1 MDNGN
6 SPKGSRSI
14 ETGATCILA
23 DFISGLEY
31 EDLPLD
37 VIEKTKEAILDYVGA
52 LLAGCSRGSILSE
65 RLIELIIRNGGTQE
79 ATIIGQKAKVPVINA
94 ALCNGV
100 LSHVVELDDGHRI
113 ARGHPGVT
121 VISAA
126 LAAAEYSNSSGRELI
141 TAIVAGYDIFVRVAS
156 SVNPSHLERGFH
168 TTGTCGALAAS
179 AAAASL
185 FGLNSEE
192 TANALGLAGIQAA
205 GLLEVTV
212 DGQMAKPLHPGKAA
226 QAGVL
231 SALLAKDGVKG
242 PKTIVEGTK
251 GFAKAMTDE
260 CNYDLMLMDLN
271 KKFHICDCYIKL
283 YPSCRHTH
291 SPIDAALD
299 LISEN
304 DINYSD
310 INEILIRTYPTAIS
324 FVGKIYRPKTSEEA
338 KFSAAYCVCAA
349 LVKGEFG
356 LRELEPDCL
365 RDPLISALTD
375 KVTIEPDPSL
385 ESSCPKIKGA
395 EVYINLNDGR
405 RLFKRINLPKG
416 EVENPVC
423 RDELI
428 RKLVYC
434 TNGCFEEKAREEVI
448 DKIFNIEQIKY
459 VGDIIS
465 ML

>member
-79 ATIIGQKAKVPVINA
+79 ATIIGQKAKVPVFNA

-349 LVKGEFG
+349 LVKGKFG

-365 RDPLISALTD
+365 HDPEITAMTE
-375 KVTIEPDPSL
+375 KVKMKPDREL
-385 ESSCPKIKGA
+385 ESSHPKRKGA
-395 EVYINLNDGR
+395 EVCIVLDNGSK
-405 RLFKRINLPKG
+405 LFKRINLPKG
-416 EVENPVC
+416 EVENPVSHA
-423 RDELI
+423 ELI
-428 RKLVYC
+428 KKFTYCAEGFYHNRK
-434 TNGCFEEKAREEVI
+434 REEVI
-448 DKIFNIEQIKY
+448 ERILNIEKI
-459 VGDIIS
+459 DCIDHFIS
-465 ML
+465 EV